1 LTSNLGAETT
11 AKKLVDAKSK
21 STHEN
26 ILAIIKNSFKPE
38 FINRL
43 DEIIVFQRLKKID
56 MESIVINQLNVLR
69 ERLEFRGISLLV
81 SSEAITWL
89 AEKGYEPDFGA
100 RPLKRVIQRNLE
112 NEIANLILK
121 NKIKDQDSVKV
132 EALDHGLKIRR
143 VS

>member
-1 LTSNLGAETT
+1 
-11 AKKLVDAKSK
+11 
-21 STHEN
+21 
-26 ILAIIKNSFKPE
+26 
-38 FINRL
+38 
-43 DEIIVFQRLKKID
+43 